1 MTPKLREEMIARSKR
16 RTVPQIF
23 IGDKHV
29 GGCDDLIR
37 TRSQWRTRSINSG
50 GLMNEVRTAGP
61 EANIGGVQVSLQS
74 VYLKDCSYESP
85 NGPRL
90 PNNQAWEPKFQLN
103 MNTSAEE
110 LAADVREVL
119 LTITLEAKQGEATL
133 YLVEVKQAGVFSIAG
148 ASVED
153 LKRLIGSFCPSV
165 LFPYAREVIS
175 DLIVKGGFPNFLLPL
190 VNFDALF
197 AQASEVAATGSGQL
211 GIRMPVQSR
220 RAEPMTVIGAGSWGT
235 ALAIQLAREGHP
247 TQLWGRD
254 GAQLDAMR
262 RARCNARYLPDA
274 AFPGELCRSSTD
286 LSEALERRARCADRR
301 AIARISRD
309 LGKHQAALGRRARAS
324 PGPPRDSRS
333 RRGLLPHQVAREVL
347 GARPGA
353 VLSGPTFARE
363 VGAGLPTAMTVASRG

>member
-1 MTPKLREEMIARSKR
+1 
-16 RTVPQIF
+16 
-23 IGDKHV
+23 
-29 GGCDDLIR
+29 
-37 TRSQWRTRSINSG
+37 
-50 GLMNEVRTAGP
+50 MNEVRTPGP

-153 LKRLIGSFCPSV
+153 LKRLIGSFCPERPVS
-165 LFPYAREVIS
+165 LRARGDFGS
-175 DLIVKGGFPNFLLPL
+175 DREGRLPEFSPALGQFRRPVRAGVGGRRNR
-190 VNFDALF
+190 VWSTRD
-197 AQASEVAATGSGQL
+197 QMQY
-211 GIRMPVQSR
+211 R

-235 ALAIQLAREGHP
+235 ALAIQLAREGHA

-262 RARCNARYLPDA
+262 RARCNTRYLPDA
-274 AFPGELCRSSTD
+274 AFPGE
-286 LSEALERRARCADRR
+286 
-301 AIARISRD
+301 
-309 LGKHQAALGRRARAS
+309 
-324 PGPPRDSRS
+324 
-333 RRGLLPHQVAREVL
+333 
-347 GARPGA
+347 
-353 VLSGPTFARE
+353 FARRRR
-363 VGAGLPTAMTVASRG
+363 TW